1 MDGQH
6 PTRREV
12 LKKAVYT
19 APVILTLA
27 VTPSFAGTGSGA
39 GPRGGRIGTW
49 QRYTGAQ
56 TTHTQKGGTLRRR

>member
-12 LKKAVYT
+12 LKKAVYA

-27 VTPSFAGTGSGA
+27 ATPSFAGTGSPGPGKGKSKGA
-39 GPRGGRIGTW
+39 GKKSREGRW
-49 QRYTGAQ
+49 
-56 TTHTQKGGTLRRR
+56 

>member
-19 APVILTLA
+19 APAILTLA
-27 VTPSFAGTGSGA
+27 AGLSFAGTGSP
-39 GPRGGRIGTW
+39 GPKNSNGCGRINKSWKKPNKRQLGIV
-49 QRYTGAQ
+49 
-56 TTHTQKGGTLRRR
+56 